1 MFGNKYKRVVVPE
14 SEYTDF
20 SDRLEIDKSE
30 YATKETYIAATLVP
44 IAGALGYKAF
54 FSNPTPSTIPNPTPI
69 PQIPEVSIPVSAPQI
84 IEPVMTPISQISQ
97 TPITYG
103 DPNMIPTGYVADAS
117 LAMLANI
124 LDPIVDIMVALSFP
138 ICSVIIL
145 AYCFVLMLGK
155 DEKALGGMMKAALAY
170 CLIQISPLLLEILRN
185 LGKSVAMVPQ

>member
-1 MFGNKYKRVVVPE
+1 MFKNKNKRVVVPE

-20 SDRLEIDKSE
+20 SDRLETDKSE
-30 YATKETYIAATLVP
+30 YATKETYIAAALVP

-54 FSNPTPSTIPNPTPI
+54 FSNPIPTPI
-69 PQIPEVSIPVSAPQI
+69 TPISTPQIPEVSIPVSAPQI
-84 IEPVMTPISQISQ
+84 IEPVTTPISQLTQ
-97 TPITYG
+97 TPISYG

-117 LAMLANI
+117 LAMLANV

-138 ICSVIIL
+138 ICSVIVL
-145 AYCFVLMLGK
+145 AYCFVLMIGK
-155 DEKALGGMMKAALAY
+155 SDKALSGMVKAALAY